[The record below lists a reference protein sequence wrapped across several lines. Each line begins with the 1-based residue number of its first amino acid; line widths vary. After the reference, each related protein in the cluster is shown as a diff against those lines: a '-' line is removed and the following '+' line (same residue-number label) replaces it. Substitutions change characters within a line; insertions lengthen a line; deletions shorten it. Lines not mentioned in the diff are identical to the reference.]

1 MTPLLRELAPIP
13 IFGSASRTKT
23 SLQRLERARAMAQPT
38 TPPPI
43 ITMLARSTVY
53 SLALDSQACFYL
65 LVEQVR
71 KIALTVAKIV
81 DGPATLKMAWGFVK
95 EPGR

>member
-1 MTPLLRELAPIP
+1 
-13 IFGSASRTKT
+13 
-23 SLQRLERARAMAQPT
+23 
-38 TPPPI
+38 
-43 ITMLARSTVY
+43 MLARSTVY